1 MIENIYV
8 EDSISSNNNV
18 KEIIKKTKAKN
29 IIKCQSYKEI
39 FNLKKQK
46 STNFILFK
54 IKRSYCFSKYYNKI

>member
-18 KEIIKKTKAKN
+18 KEIIKKTKARN

-39 FNLKKQK
+39 FNLNK
-46 STNFILFK
+46 ILFY
-54 IKRSYCFSKYYNKI
+54 KRKSIYDTSTKKKT

>member
-18 KEIIKKTKAKN
+18 IEIIKKTKARN

-39 FNLKKQK
+39 FNLKKQ
-46 STNFILFK
+46 NFVLQKKNPSMILAQK
-54 IKRSYCFSKYYNKI
+54 KKKT